1 MISAA
6 VGGDH
11 LPSSVSYCILV
22 SGPEGWTL
30 VSAEHI
36 RSVDYLHD
44 YLVLFSAKAQNSLD
58 SELCQTGDV
67 DVVQQISQSACGD
80 RGFISK
86 SFDLVGIVERLILLG
101 VAARSVV
108 FILFAFNVRIL
119 LQ

>member
-1 MISAA
+1 MISVA

-11 LPSSVSYCILV
+11 LPGSVSYCILV

-36 RSVDYLHD
+36 RSIDDLHD
-44 YLVLFSAKAQNSLD
+44 YLVLFSTKAQNSLD
-58 SELCQTGDV
+58 SELCQSGDV
-67 DVVQQISQSACGD
+67 DAVQQIPQSTCGD

-86 SFDLVGIVERLILLG
+86 FFDLIGVVERLILLS
-101 VAARSVV
+101 VAARSAV
-108 FILFAFNVRIL
+108 FIFFAFNIGIL